1 MPFSNISETTA
12 VMVVAEELCQNLVD
26 RSHGSPGPNGSDRSS
41 AEFRF
46 NPPFPRGFDS
56 HGRPG
61 PVQIQ
66 SLRSVR
72 AFGGGRSVVSND
84 SRGSLWEALR
94 QAIPRQSVRSFV
106 RCVRSAFVRPFAR
119 SFVRCV
125 RSGGRAVVSNHSLG
139 ALWKAFR
146 RAIPPLRRSIPRQ
159 SVRCVGT
166 VRPPGVPD
174 PRSGQ
179 NGSIDRRS
187 FARSFV
193 RSFGG

>member
-66 SLRSVR
+66 NLRSVR
-72 AFGGGRSVVSND
+72 WDGSSAGCAGPSERAKRVDRSAF
-84 SRGSLWEALR
+84 
-94 QAIPRQSVRSFV
+94 VRSFV
-106 RCVRSAFVRPFAR
+106 RPAESPT
-119 SFVRCV
+119 
-125 RSGGRAVVSNHSLG
+125 
-139 ALWKAFR
+139 
-146 RAIPPLRRSIPRQ
+146 PP
-159 SVRCVGT
+159 
-166 VRPPGVPD
+166 
-174 PRSGQ
+174 
-179 NGSIDRRS
+179 
-187 FARSFV
+187 
-193 RSFGG
+193 